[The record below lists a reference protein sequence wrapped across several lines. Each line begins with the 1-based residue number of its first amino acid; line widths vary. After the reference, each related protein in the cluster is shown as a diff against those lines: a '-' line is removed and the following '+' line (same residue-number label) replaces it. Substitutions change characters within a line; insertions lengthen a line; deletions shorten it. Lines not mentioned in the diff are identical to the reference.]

1 MPNKKRAKLLSK
13 RFVTHD
19 VKSFTIEKPEGYTFK
34 PGQAAMVAVNKDEW
48 IEEDR
53 PFTFTS
59 LNDDKVLE
67 LTIKEY
73 SDHDGTT
80 KEIHKM
86 KPGEEFLI
94 GSPWG
99 AIKYKGPG
107 VFLAGGAGITPFIAI
122 FRQLKED
129 QELKGNRLIFSNR
142 AKRDIILE
150 KELREMFSGDDL
162 ILTLTDDR
170 EEGYDYGMIDKEFLE
185 ENISDFSQ
193 NFYVCGPPAMVED
206 ISKYLKE
213 LGADPEAVIFEE

>member
-86 KPGEEFLI
+86 KPGDEFLI
-94 GSPWG
+94 GDPWG
-99 AIKYKGPG
+99 TISYDGKG
-107 VFLAGGAGITPFIAI
+107 VFIAGGAGITPFIAI
-122 FRQLKED
+122 LRKLSREG
-129 QELKGNRLIFSNR
+129 ELTGNRLMFSN
-142 AKRDIILE
+142 KTEKDIILE
-150 KELREMFSGDDL
+150 KELKEMFPEEDL
-162 ILTLTDDR
+162 ILTLTD
-170 EEGYDYGMIDKEFLE
+170 EKNEGYYSEMIDKKFLK
-185 ENISDFSQ
+185 ENVDDFSQ
-193 NFYVCGPPAMVED
+193 KFYVCGPPAMVED
-206 ISKYLKE
+206 ISKHLKE
-213 LGADPEAVIFEE
+213 LGAEPDAVIFEN